1 MICLLIL
8 ENICRK
14 VQELSVRSLQVFFF
28 PKWRKKSTP
37 LCRGGMEPMEPV
49 NYAIEAVHTCNS
61 LHLRLHLHRACEPGL
76 IIT

>member
-14 VQELSVRSLQVFFF
+14 VQELSVRSLQVFL
-28 PKWRKKSTP
+28 PKWQKKSTP

-49 NYAIEAVHTCNS
+49 NYAIEVVHTCNS
-61 LHLRLHLHRACEPGL
+61 LHLRLHLHRTCEPGL